1 MCYTEV
7 GQKKFDK
14 IKIEAQTN
22 WSNYGSQT
30 DCEGEKEPQ
39 KTAMLL
45 IFVENP
51 LGMYKF
57 HFQTN
62 TQFY

>member
-45 IFVENP
+45 IFAIFCK
-51 LGMYKF
+51 GQCF
-57 HFQTN
+57 
-62 TQFY
+62 